1 MKIPYVNLK
10 KQWKKERL
18 DLLKIIDKV
27 LLNDNWVNGN
37 EINKFENNIKKICK
51 TKYCI
56 ALNSGTDALT
66 LGMHVLGVKR
76 GDEVITTSNSFV
88 ASTATI
94 IHLGATPV
102 FVDVLDNQ
110 CVDHNKIEQAITK
123 KTKAIMIIH
132 LGGRMPEM
140 DKILKISKKYQIPII
155 EDAAQSIG
163 SMYKGKPSGSFGEV
177 SCFSAHPL
185 KNLNAVGDA
194 GYICTNN
201 KTIYQKIHRLRNHGQ
216 INRNVVESFGYV
228 SRMDTIQAA
237 ILNYRLKNLKSI
249 VNQRQI
255 NAKIYQKHLNQKHI
269 YFTKDPKYIYNTYHT
284 FVIQVKERDKLQK
297 YLERHRIQ
305 TSIHYPVPIHL
316 LTASKKNNIKFINL
330 NTTTSQSKRILTLPI
345 NQFLKEQEIVY
356 ICNLINKFYE
366 K

>member
-10 KQWKKERL
+10 KQWKEERL
-18 DLLKIIDKV
+18 NLLKIIDRV
-27 LLNDNWVNGN
+27 LLNDNWVNGK
-37 EINKFENNIKKICK
+37 EINKFEDNIKKICK

-66 LGMHVLGVKR
+66 LGMHALGVKKN
-76 GDEVITTSNSFV
+76 DEVITTSNSFV
-88 ASTATI
+88 ASTASI
-94 IHLGATPV
+94 VHLGAIPV

-110 CVDHNKIEQAITK
+110 CIDHEKIEGAITK
-123 KTKAIMIIH
+123 KTKAIMIVH
-132 LGGRMPEM
+132 LGGRIPEI
-140 DKILKISKKYQIPII
+140 DKILKISKKYKIPII

-163 SMYKGKPSGSFGEV
+163 SMHKGKPSGSFGEV

-194 GYICTNN
+194 GYVCTNN
-201 KTIYQKIHRLRNHGQ
+201 KKIYQKIHRLRNHGQ
-216 INRNVVESFGYV
+216 LDRNIVESFGYV

-237 ILNYRLKNLKSI
+237 ILNYRLKNLKTI
-249 VNQRQI
+249 IKQRQI
-255 NAKIYQKHLNQKHI
+255 NAKIYQKRLNQEHI
-269 YFTKDPKYIYNTYHT
+269 YLIKDPKHIYNTYHT
-284 FVIQVKERDKLQK
+284 FVIQVKKRDELKK
-297 YLERHRIQ
+297 YLERYGVQ

-316 LTASKKNNIKFINL
+316 LLASKKSNIKCFNL
-330 NTTTSQSKRILTLPI
+330 NKTTSQSKKILTLPI
-345 NQFLKEQEIVY
+345 NQFLKEKEIIY